1 MEVVVLSVTK
11 EDQTADN
18 VDESWCHEVSSIN
31 FYRGSVCGGDGIR
44 IADGFLPK

>member
-1 MEVVVLSVTK
+1 MEVVVLSVTE

-18 VDESWCHEVSSIN
+18 VDESCGGQVSSVFNGAAN
-31 FYRGSVCGGDGIR
+31 FWESVR